1 MSTILFVNR
10 HDIARQTLIEN
21 GLLKSLVQGLREAL
35 AWQIQDDG
43 LSRKLST
50 VRFIARSFQRHLQ
63 RLMTL
68 EEVDGYMDIVLEA
81 KPSLNRAVES
91 LKEDHCR
98 FREAAEQMVQ
108 RLELA
113 SEVDLD
119 SFADVCDDFGQLLC
133 DLDGHH
139 KKEAKLFQEAFEQ
152 EEGGE
157 A

>member
-1 MSTILFVNR
+1 MSTILLVNR
-10 HDIARQTLIEN
+10 HDIAQQTLIEN
-21 GLLKSLVQGLREAL
+21 GLLKSLMQGLREAL
-35 AWQIQDDG
+35 AWRIQDDG

-50 VRFIARSFQRHLQ
+50 VRFIAKSFQRHLH

-68 EEVDGYMDIVLEA
+68 EEVDGYMDIVLET
-81 KPSLNRAVES
+81 KPSLSRAVQS

-98 FREAAEQMVQ
+98 FRQATEQMVQ

-119 SFADVCDDFGQLLC
+119 AFADVCDDFGELLD
-133 DLDGHH
+133 DLDRHH
-139 KKEAKLFQEAFEQ
+139 EKEAKLFQEAFEQ